1 MNDYYSV
8 KFTIEPP
15 SEDVADLL
23 ASDLAD
29 AGYESFVASETEPGR
44 EMTAYVSAEQFAEE
58 VLREA
63 VANVPIE
70 SEISYSVE
78 FVAGRDW
85 NEEWEK
91 NYFKPI
97 LIEGK
102 VAVHSSF
109 HSDVPVAEYDI
120 VIDPKMAFGTGHH
133 ATTTLMLKSILSMDE
148 KGLKVVDAGTGTGIL
163 AILAMKRG
171 AAQAIAYDIDG
182 FALENTKEN
191 LCLNLSDEEMSRT
204 TLSLGGSEVLRDI
217 KDFDLVL
224 ANINRNIITADL
236 PAFSSVLKTGGRV
249 VVSGFYVEDRLVVE
263 SAAKACGLVLESVDE
278 KDNWTSM
285 TFVKP

>member
-44 EMTAYVSAEQFAEE
+44 EMTAYVSAEKFAEE

-63 VANVPIE
+63 MANVPIE

-191 LCLNLSDEEMSRT
+191 LCLNLSGEEMSRT

-236 PAFSSVLKTGGRV
+236 PAFSSVLKTGARV
-249 VVSGFYVEDRLVVE
+249 VVSGFYVEDRPVVE